1 MDYEKFFAD
10 VIEWIH
16 AVNQQAG
23 QHGME
28 SKAFWSWVVQ
38 SSAELCVRH
47 ENNKL
52 ALLQM
57 AMMFDWLDEVYA
69 GRG

>member
-16 AVNQQAG
+16 AVNQKAG
-23 QHGME
+23 EHGME
-28 SKAFWSWVVQ
+28 SKAFWDWIIA
-38 SSAELCVRH
+38 SSEKICERH
-47 ENNKL
+47 GNAKL